1 MIDNVLQKLSG
12 LCLMRL
18 GFLLLAYVNRII
30 NEFFRVI
37 RNIFPLFLSYLK
49 ERNDDLHEH
58 FECVVNKKLREV
70 IFFGKHAEH
79 ID

>member
-1 MIDNVLQKLSG
+1 MIYNVLQKLSG
-12 LCLMRL
+12 LCLMRF
-18 GFLLLAYVNRII
+18 GFLLLAYVNRVI

-58 FECVVNKKLREV
+58 FECVGNKKLREV